1 MDLNDNEEQ
10 QLPQKNRTY
19 RDSFRFAFKGIQTA
33 FQEER
38 NMRVHVMTGAAVLLL
53 GLLLPLN
60 RTEWLWLI
68 LVSYLVFVM
77 ELINTVAENVVDLVT
92 EEYHPIAK
100 KVKDMAAAVV
110 LVTALFSVIV
120 GGIII
125 VPKLIQIIM

>member
-1 MDLNDNEEQ
+1 
-10 QLPQKNRTY
+10 
-19 RDSFRFAFKGIQTA
+19 
-33 FQEER
+33 
-38 NMRVHVMTGAAVLLL
+38 MRVHVMTGAAVLLL